1 MNILLLVLISGLLI
15 GNIIFLIHYAGLYPF
30 LQEARRP
37 RVAFFSL
44 PSRFLAEKIN
54 THEYQVLSG
63 WNDLVRRWSREKI
76 YDLKDPAA
84 ALEKMMN
91 QYLEDPSP
99 ENFDIMVQLSN
110 HISNRVRYDEKID
123 ALIEKISRNSIGK
136 SKKE

>member
-1 MNILLLVLISGLLI
+1 MNIFLIVLISGLLI

-30 LQEARRP
+30 YQEARRP
-37 RVAFFSL
+37 REAFFSL
-44 PSRFLAEKIN
+44 PSRFPTEKIN

-63 WNDLVRRWSREKI
+63 WNDLVRKWSREKI
-76 YDLKDPAA
+76 YDLKDPTAT
-84 ALEKMMN
+84 LQKVMN
-91 QYLEDPSP
+91 QYQEDPSP

-123 ALIEKISRNSIGK
+123 ALIEKISGNSIGK